1 VSSQTKL
8 RLTALVAG
16 KVQGV
21 GYRRFVQ
28 RQCETLRL
36 SGYAENLADGR
47 VEIIAEGEKS
57 ELEHLLH
64 WLKKGSTHSL
74 VQSVE
79 VTWSEATGL
88 TDFFVY

>member
-1 VSSQTKL
+1 VSV
-8 RLTALVAG
+8 RLTALVSG
-16 KVQGV
+16 HVQGV

-36 SGYAENLADGR
+36 SGYAENLLDGR
-47 VEIIAEGEKS
+47 VEIVAEGEKS

-64 WLKKGSTHSL
+64 WLKKGSTHAD

-79 VTWSEATGL
+79 VIWGDATGL
-88 TDFFVY
+88 TSFFVY